1 MPLVQGATM
10 EAAVRVLTRN
20 GCDVAVPMGQ
30 GCCGALNAHSG
41 DLETAR
47 DMARRNIDV
56 FLASGVERVVVASAG
71 CSAAMKEYPDLL
83 GNDENYREKAAQ
95 LSRLTVD
102 ITEFL
107 ASIPWEPPKG
117 RVNRRITYQDPCHL
131 AHAQGIT
138 SQPRAILN
146 SIPGLELVEMEQS
159 SVCCG
164 GAGIY
169 STVQE
174 EMSTRILATKLTNI
188 AATGA
193 DQVVTANPGCMIQID
208 PGLRNLGLPAGIC
221 HVVDIL
227 DEAYRAEPHAQR

>member
-1 MPLVQGATM
+1 
-10 EAAVRVLTRN
+10 
-20 GCDVAVPMGQ
+20 
-30 GCCGALNAHSG
+30 
-41 DLETAR
+41 
-47 DMARRNIDV
+47 
-56 FLASGVERVVVASAG
+56 
-71 CSAAMKEYPDLL
+71 
-83 GNDENYREKAAQ
+83 
-95 LSRLTVD
+95 
-102 ITEFL
+102 
-107 ASIPWEPPKG
+107 
-117 RVNRRITYQDPCHL
+117 
-131 AHAQGIT
+131 
-138 SQPRAILN
+138 
-146 SIPGLELVEMEQS
+146 MEQS

-208 PGLRNLGLPAGIC
+208 PGLRDLGIPAGIC